1 MGKGREGRN
10 RCRGR
15 GETRVKK
22 TLPIICCTNAR
33 AKLLVFNL
41 ASPRVIGWKWGRG
54 KKKREKEK
62 NVILSLSLS
71 FSYSLSFFP
80 FSVEIFPNQT
90 MDGRQK
96 INPLSLN
103 YILLPFLILSDIRPV
118 GSDLNTLS
126 EKSNLSMED

>member
-1 MGKGREGRN
+1 MGKGGLGRGGGN

-41 ASPRVIGWKWGRG
+41 ASPRVIGWKWGRE

-62 NVILSLSLS
+62 NVILSLSL
-71 FSYSLSFFP
+71 FLLLIPSLFSFFCRNISESNNGRETKDQP
-80 FSVEIFPNQT
+80 FELKLHSPPLFDLKRYST
-90 MDGRQK
+90 GR
-96 INPLSLN
+96 I
-103 YILLPFLILSDIRPV
+103 
-118 GSDLNTLS
+118 
-126 EKSNLSMED
+126 

>member
-1 MGKGREGRN
+1 MGKGGLGRGGGN

-54 KKKREKEK
+54 KKKKKRKK
-62 NVILSLSLS
+62 RDSLSLSLS
-71 FSYSLSFFP
+71 SSYSLSFFP
-80 FSVEIFPNQT
+80 FSVEIFPNQRET
-90 MDGRQK
+90 KDQPFELKLHSPPLFDLKRYSTGR
-96 INPLSLN
+96 I
-103 YILLPFLILSDIRPV
+103 
-118 GSDLNTLS
+118 
-126 EKSNLSMED
+126 